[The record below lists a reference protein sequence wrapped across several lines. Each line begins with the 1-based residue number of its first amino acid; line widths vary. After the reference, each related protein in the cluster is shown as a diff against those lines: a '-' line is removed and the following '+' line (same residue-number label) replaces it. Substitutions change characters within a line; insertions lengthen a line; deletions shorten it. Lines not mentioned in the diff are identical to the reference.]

1 MLQATTTRPH
11 RMWLLA
17 STLALSA
24 CAAQRGST
32 VDTGAGWGPSEG
44 LSEPA
49 EPRAGRTPKIK
60 EKPTA
65 RSPWSHAAQLRTLKR
80 VGGRGPSDHLGGT
93 VERTV
98 WTNDLASSYPILG
111 SERRFARGALIAQR
125 HHRPNEQAILN
136 TFVMLKGPPGSAPAQ
151 SDWIYVVLDGSDRV
165 IVQGRLTRCHR
176 CHAEAR
182 HDHVFGPPM

>member
-1 MLQATTTRPH
+1 
-11 RMWLLA
+11 MWLLA

-32 VDTGAGWGPSEG
+32 VDASAGWGPSEG

-49 EPRAGRTPKIK
+49 EPRAGRAPKPQG
-60 EKPTA
+60 KPSA
-65 RSPWSHAAQLRTLKR
+65 RAPWRHAAQLRTLKR
-80 VGGRGPSDHLGGT
+80 VGGRGPSDHLAGT

-98 WTNDLASSYPILG
+98 WTNDLASSYAILG
-111 SERRFARGALIAQR
+111 SERRFGSGTLIAQR
-125 HHRPNEQAILN
+125 HHRPNERAILN
-136 TFVMLKGPPGSAPAQ
+136 TFVMLKGAPGSAPDQ
-151 SDWIYVVLDGSDRV
+151 SDWIYVVLDGADRV